1 MMETAKDMEAPEC
14 PWTDEWVKKMWYIYT
29 KESYSA
35 MKKSEIMPFGA
46 IWMGLEI
53 IILSEVRQR
62 ETNTIRYHLYVESK
76 ILQK

>member
-1 MMETAKDMEAPEC
+1 
-14 PWTDEWVKKMWYIYT
+14 
-29 KESYSA
+29 
-35 MKKSEIMPFGA
+35 
-46 IWMGLEI
+46 MGLEI